1 MSEILWNSTEKA
13 FGYFLM
19 GAVSILIHAYAMFL
33 SSAISDYQD
42 EKPKHEKSLFD
53 EFIAELMN
61 LSNGLFSCFGFSS

>member
-1 MSEILWNSTEKA
+1 MNETLWNSTEEA

-42 EKPKHEKSLFD
+42 EKPKQEKSPYD
-53 EFIAELMN
+53 EFIKELMN
-61 LSNGLFSCFGFSS
+61 LQFFALGV